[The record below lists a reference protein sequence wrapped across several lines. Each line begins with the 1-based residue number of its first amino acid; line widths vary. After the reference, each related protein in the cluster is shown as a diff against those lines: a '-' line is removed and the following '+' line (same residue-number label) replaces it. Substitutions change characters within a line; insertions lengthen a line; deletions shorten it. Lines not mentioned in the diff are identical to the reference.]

1 MKTAAAT
8 FEVHS
13 VFFLTGRKVT
23 VLGGIIKDGS
33 VKAGM
38 KASVLVDGGLFMVAT
53 IKSVEAIKSESE
65 KCNVGLIL
73 DTPEA
78 ETREAWE
85 ALCRSGDTIAIK
97 E

>member
-1 MKTAAAT
+1 MKTAATT
-8 FEVHS
+8 FKVHS

-38 KASVLVDGGLFMVAT
+38 IARVLVDGGLFMVAT
-53 IKSVEAIKSESE
+53 INSVEAIKSESD

-73 DTPEA
+73 DTPEE
-78 ETREAWE
+78 ETRKLWK
-85 ALCRSGDTIAIK
+85 ALCLPGDIITI
-97 E
+97 EE

>member
-1 MKTAAAT
+1 MKTATAT

-23 VLGGIIKDGS
+23 VLGGIIKTGE

-53 IKSVEAIKSESE
+53 IKSIEGIKSDTE

-73 DTPEA
+73 DTPKE
-78 ETREAWE
+78 EVRDAWK
-85 ALCRSGDTIAIK
+85 ALCLSGDIIAI
-97 E
+97 EE